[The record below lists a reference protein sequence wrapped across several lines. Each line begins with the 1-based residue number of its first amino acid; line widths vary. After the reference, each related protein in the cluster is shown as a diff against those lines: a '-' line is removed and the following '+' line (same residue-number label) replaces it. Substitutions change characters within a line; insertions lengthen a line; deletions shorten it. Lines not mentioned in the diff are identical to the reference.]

1 MERNDRCFCGSGI
14 KYKKCHYRINGESK
28 LANIYRA
35 YNEYNNACIQK
46 GICNNC
52 RKGCSQCCN
61 DYFFISESEFLQI
74 LEELIYR
81 KININDYISKAK
93 AVKKHIEKFHPEII
107 KKLNKF
113 MPKSVDNIDESFFK
127 DSINPPDLPAC
138 IFLDNNKCSIYNVR
152 PSICRGYGTT
162 EKCRIIKNKKYDF
175 EEKYKM
181 YNEASIISH
190 SGDTTKS
197 ILKRTYPLFYW
208 FAYFLDDSWYNFT
221 MEKLRRI
228 RDDKNDAYYDFTRKL
243 Q

>member
-93 AVKKHIEKFHPEII
+93 AVKKHIEKVHPEII
-107 KKLNKF
+107 KKLNEF

-152 PSICRGYGTT
+152 PSICRGYGLSL
-162 EKCRIIKNKKYDF
+162 IHI
-175 EEKYKM
+175 
-181 YNEASIISH
+181 
-190 SGDTTKS
+190 
-197 ILKRTYPLFYW
+197 
-208 FAYFLDDSWYNFT
+208 
-221 MEKLRRI
+221 
-228 RDDKNDAYYDFTRKL
+228 
-243 Q
+243 

>member
-93 AVKKHIEKFHPEII
+93 AVKKHIQEVHPEII
-107 KKLNKF
+107 KKLNEF

-162 EKCRIIKNKKYDF
+162 EECRIIKNKK
-175 EEKYKM
+175 
-181 YNEASIISH
+181 
-190 SGDTTKS
+190 
-197 ILKRTYPLFYW
+197 
-208 FAYFLDDSWYNFT
+208 
-221 MEKLRRI
+221 
-228 RDDKNDAYYDFTRKL
+228 
-243 Q
+243 